1 MNWSPLHARLHQH
14 LKESN
19 LLPAGAKLIMAVS
32 GGQDSV
38 CLSRLM
44 LDLQRH
50 WQWSLAIAHC
60 HHGWPGDEE
69 IAAHVQTLGAQWQ
82 LPFYLCRAASSLPET
97 ENAARRWRYDTL
109 THLAEQLDQAYVV
122 TGHTQSDRA
131 ETLIYNLVR
140 GAGTAGLGSLTE
152 RRSLSNKVKLVRPLL
167 TITRQETGEFCRQ
180 FNLPVCL
187 DPFNQQMRFKRNQIR
202 QQILPHLRTL
212 NTQADKH
219 LAQTAL
225 ILQDENDYLEAI
237 AQQYLQQALTPQQH
251 LHRLVLQPLHIALQR
266 RIIRQYL
273 QQVLPKMPTFAQ
285 ISATVELLH
294 GCNGDR
300 LSTLPG
306 KIQLQVMGEW
316 LVPEALKSNLP
327 KSTNNQDHY
336 PPQAKDY

>member
-1 MNWSPLHARLHQH
+1 
-14 LKESN
+14 
-19 LLPAGAKLIMAVS
+19 MAVS

-44 LDLQRH
+44 LDLQSR

-60 HHGWPGDEE
+60 HHGWPGDEK

-82 LPFYLCRAASSLPET
+82 LPFYLCRATSSLPET

-109 THLAEQLDQAYVV
+109 THLAAQLGKAYVV

-140 GAGTAGLGSLTE
+140 GAGMAGLGSLTE
-152 RRSLSNKVKLVRPLL
+152 RRSLSGKVMLVRPLL

-187 DPFNQQMRFKRNQIR
+187 DPYNQQMRFKRNQVR
-202 QQILPHLRTL
+202 QHILPQLQTL

-219 LAQTAL
+219 LAQTAV

-237 AQQYLQQALTPQQH
+237 AQQYLHQALNPQQH
-251 LHRLVLQPLHIALQR
+251 LHRLTLQPLHIALQR

-273 QQVLPKMPTFAQ
+273 QQILPKMPTFAQ
-285 ISATVELLH
+285 ITATVELIH
-294 GCNGDR
+294 GFNGDR

-306 KIQLQVMGEW
+306 NVQLQVMGEW
-316 LVPEALKSNLP
+316 LVPEVPQSIFP
-327 KSTNNQDHY
+327 KSTNN
-336 PPQAKDY
+336 